1 MTAGPDFGYGSQPG
15 EYGDISDFGYGAQP
29 GEYGV
34 DANHGLVPLL
44 TGLQYGANQG
54 PPPPAQ
60 RVRMPPTS
68 RHRSSAVRRRPRRL
82 PLTVV
87 ASVAAVVALA
97 LGYRAADR
105 TTLHVGVTARG
116 AGAQREV
123 VTVRLHGTLG
133 WSHTTLTIG
142 IIDAAHTRRLTVV
155 RATGLCRLRRGQA
168 AVRAPRNRL
177 VDGACR
183 LTIEA
188 PVGRDNHHARV
199 VLSVDGR
206 AWRNEGITIRRH

>member
-1 MTAGPDFGYGSQPG
+1 MTASPDFGYGSQPG

-34 DANHGLVPLL
+34 DASHGLVPLL

-54 PPPPAQ
+54 PPPPPPR
-60 RVRMPPTS
+60 RVRMPPTP
-68 RHRSSAVRRRPRRL
+68 RHRSSAVRRPRRL
-82 PLTVV
+82 PFTVV

-105 TTLHVGVTARG
+105 TTLHVGVTAR
-116 AGAQREV
+116 AVGAQREV

-142 IIDAAHTRRLTVV
+142 IIDAAHSRRLTVV
-155 RATGLCRLRRGQA
+155 RAAGVCRLRHGQP

-177 VDGACR
+177 IDGACR
-183 LTIEA
+183 LTIEV
-188 PVGRDNHHARV
+188 PGGRDNHHARI

-206 AWRNEGITIRRH
+206 VWRDEGITIRLH

>member
-54 PPPPAQ
+54 PPPSRP
-60 RVRMPPTS
+60 VCLPTTP
-68 RHRSSAVRRRPRRL
+68 RKGGSAARRRRTRRRTV
-82 PLTVV
+82 PVV
-87 ASVAAVVALA
+87 ASVVAVVALV

-105 TTLHVGVTARG
+105 TSLHVGVSSRA

-123 VTVRLHGTLG
+123 LTVRLRGTLG
-133 WSHTTLTIG
+133 WSHTTLTIRAL
-142 IIDAAHTRRLTVV
+142 DAADGQRLTILG
-155 RATGLCRLRRGQA
+155 ATGLCRLSRGQGV
-168 AVRAPRNRL
+168 VRARRNGPIDGGCRL
-177 VDGACR
+177 VLEIRAARRC
-183 LTIEA
+183 
-188 PVGRDNHHARV
+188 ARV
-199 VLSVDGR
+199 VFSVDGR
-206 AWRNEGITIRRH
+206 PWAGRGTLIRLH